1 MHATFPKRDFIKCFK
16 SATASAQGTQLLRVF
31 LREHAK
37 AAANHRLPLTTT
49 ILPSQSPA
57 DASTPCRGRS
67 DDGHLLRLSGPRHGT
82 ARRRRGWPPP
92 PPRQVCAAAS
102 GQSRRGALAR
112 RGDDGTHDTQAR
124 ETRGWGRGPGGLPLT
139 PLCFQ
144 EFSRGRGSRS
154 RVENEAIRFCEFSV
168 TQSPERNL
176 RKRGMVEGFPRR
188 TLCGLCPR
196 GAHAGSGRAA
206 PVWPQGNGQARAP
219 GPAPRSARMN
229 RGPSPPPVGHAR
241 LTVPSGT

>member
-1 MHATFPKRDFIKCFK
+1 MRRRLQITVFR
-16 SATASAQGTQLLRVF
+16 SLRQSFHRKV
-31 LREHAK
+31 RPTPPRPVG
-37 AAANHRLPLTTT
+37 AALTTGT
-49 ILPSQSPA
+49 CSAFQA
-57 DASTPCRGRS
+57 R
-67 DDGHLLRLSGPRHGT
+67 GT
-82 ARRRRGWPPP
+82 ARRGTAPAGVADPP
-92 PPRQVCAAAS
+92 VKCAPLLQARADAGPS
-102 GQSRRGALAR
+102 PGEAMTALTTLRLGR
-112 RGDDGTHDTQAR
+112 RGDGDG
-124 ETRGWGRGPGGLPLT
+124 GPGGVPLT

-144 EFSRGRGSRS
+144 KFSRGRGSRS
-154 RVENEAIRFCEFSV
+154 RVENKAIRFCEFSV

-176 RKRGMVEGFPRR
+176 RKRGTVEGFPRR

-206 PVWPQGNGQARAP
+206 PVWPQGNGQAWAP

>member
-1 MHATFPKRDFIKCFK
+1 MRRRLQITVFR
-16 SATASAQGTQLLRVF
+16 SLRQSFHRKV
-31 LREHAK
+31 RPTPPRPVG
-37 AAANHRLPLTTT
+37 AALTTGT
-49 ILPSQSPA
+49 CSAFQA
-57 DASTPCRGRS
+57 R
-67 DDGHLLRLSGPRHGT
+67 GT
-82 ARRRRGWPPP
+82 ARHGAGGGGRPPP
-92 PPRQVCAAAS
+92 HQVCAAAS

-112 RGDDGTHDTQAR
+112 RGDDRTHDTQAR
-124 ETRGWGRGPGGLPLT
+124 ETRGWDGGPGGVPLT

-144 EFSRGRGSRS
+144 KFSRGRGSRS
-154 RVENEAIRFCEFSV
+154 RVENEASRFCEFSV

-188 TLCGLCPR
+188 TPCGLCPR

>member
-1 MHATFPKRDFIKCFK
+1 MQRRLQIT
-16 SATASAQGTQLLRVF
+16 VF
-31 LREHAK
+31 RSLQSFHRK
-37 AAANHRLPLTTT
+37 VRPMPPRPVGAALTTGT
-49 ILPSQSPA
+49 CSAFQA
-57 DASTPCRGRS
+57 R
-67 DDGHLLRLSGPRHGT
+67 GT

-92 PPRQVCAAAS
+92 PPSSV
-102 GQSRRGALAR
+102 RRCFRPEQTRGPR
-112 RGDDGTHDTQAR
+112 PRGDDGAHDTR
-124 ETRGWGRGPGGLPLT
+124 ETRGWDGGPGGLPLT

-154 RVENEAIRFCEFSV
+154 RVENEASRFCEFSV

-176 RKRGMVEGFPRR
+176 RKRGMGEGFPRR

-219 GPAPRSARMN
+219 GPAPHSARMN

>member
-1 MHATFPKRDFIKCFK
+1 MRRRLQITVFR
-16 SATASAQGTQLLRVF
+16 SLRQSFHRKV
-31 LREHAK
+31 RPTPPRPVG
-37 AAANHRLPLTTT
+37 AALTTGT
-49 ILPSQSPA
+49 CSAFQA
-57 DASTPCRGRS
+57 R
-67 DDGHLLRLSGPRHGT
+67 GT
-82 ARRRRGWPPP
+82 ARHGAGGGGRPR
-92 PPRQVCAAAS
+92 PRQVCAAAS

-124 ETRGWGRGPGGLPLT
+124 ETRGWDGGPGGLPLT
-139 PLCFQ
+139 RLCFQ
-144 EFSRGRGSRS
+144 KFSRGRGSRS